1 MVGEGRIED
10 FSLLIFEKLS
20 SISETLAGGSLS
32 DGCFS
37 TSSSLDYSLG
47 VLARPFII
55 GFDYWS
61 QVLKSTQAFYN
72 SLVK

>member
-10 FSLLIFEKLS
+10 FSPLIFEKLS

-37 TSSSLDYSLG
+37 TSSSLDYSSG

-55 GFDYWS
+55 GFDY
-61 QVLKSTQAFYN
+61 
-72 SLVK
+72 